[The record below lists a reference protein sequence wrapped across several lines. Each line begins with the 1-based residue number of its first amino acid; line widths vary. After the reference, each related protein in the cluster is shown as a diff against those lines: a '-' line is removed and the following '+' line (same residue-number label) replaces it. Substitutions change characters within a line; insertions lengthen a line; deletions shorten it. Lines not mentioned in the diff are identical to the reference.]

1 MTTFVSLKILFRLVV
16 VCIQSGEHSLVPYF
30 VLCASFI
37 LYGIDLWYPTSTVAN
52 SIVPYPT

>member
-37 LYGIDLWYPTSTVAN
+37 LYGIDL
-52 SIVPYPT
+52 